1 MSLSVIRFANSCVC
15 LCVSLS
21 INRSLSTP
29 ASPTASYLLPF
40 PPQPPLLHDFTGHPL
55 FVPTRFLLGD
65 AYGRLFCLVITRE
78 GEADAGDDT
87 GGQDVVSLDL
97 EPLGTTSCASTIT
110 YLDSNVVFVGSSFGD
125 SQLIRLLT
133 ERSEGDGEDGGE
145 GGDGSFVHVLET
157 HPNLG
162 PIVDLCVVDVEG
174 QGGGQGQV
182 VTCSGAMKDGS
193 LRIVR
198 NGIGINEQASIELE
212 GIKGM
217 WALRPSFAGSNDK
230 YLVQSYIGETRIL
243 AIQDDEME
251 ETEFGK
257 MFPVLVCCLVLPRV

>member
-1 MSLSVIRFANSCVC
+1 
-15 LCVSLS
+15 
-21 INRSLSTP
+21 
-29 ASPTASYLLPF
+29 
-40 PPQPPLLHDFTGHPL
+40 
-55 FVPTRFLLGD
+55 
-65 AYGRLFCLVITRE
+65 LVITL
-78 GEADAGDDT
+78 EAEAGAGGDT
-87 GGQDVVSLDL
+87 GGQDVLSLDL

-133 ERSEGDGEDGGE
+133 ERSEDDGED
-145 GGDGSFVHVLET
+145 GDGSFVHVLET

-217 WALRPSFAGSNDK
+217 WALRPSFAGSHDK

-257 MFPVLVCCLVLPRV
+257 MFPVLVYCLVVVPCL